1 MHIAFDAVVEA
12 LKAAIPIAKQIAAF
26 TASKWDDTAVAVAE
40 GILNNKALLD
50 FFHSLF
56 DVHEVVTLTG
66 DSRTAAIHAAMEAE
80 ATPDLKDFAAAAG
93 FDWKTLLEYVPQIIT
108 LVLTLLGYRR

>member
-1 MHIAFDAVVEA
+1 MHVEFDTVVAA
-12 LKAAIPIAKQIAAF
+12 LKAAIPIAKQIAEF

-56 DVHEVVTLTG
+56 DVHEVVALTG
-66 DSRTAAIHAAMEAE
+66 DARTAAIHAAMEAN
-80 ATPDLKDFAAAAG
+80 ATEELKDFAGLAG
-93 FDWKTLLEYVPQIIT
+93 FDWQKLLEYVPQIIT
-108 LVLTLLGYRR
+108 LVLTLLGLRR